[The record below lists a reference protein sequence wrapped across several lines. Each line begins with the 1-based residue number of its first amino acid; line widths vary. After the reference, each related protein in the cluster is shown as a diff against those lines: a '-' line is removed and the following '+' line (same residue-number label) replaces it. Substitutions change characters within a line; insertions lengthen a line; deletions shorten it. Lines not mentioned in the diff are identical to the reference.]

1 MSKLNQWLSQPPADE
16 LVAKLNERKAQLVK
30 GLESTKA
37 TGEEL
42 AETARDVRSLA
53 GMIRQV
59 ETLIAAA
66 RKAAK
71 SSDD

>member
-53 GMIRQV
+53 GMIRLV